1 MYKRQAESS
10 AKQALL
16 SNGTV
21 WVESTSAKLGLAWMF
36 QTPSVTLTPT
46 EAVSYTH
53 LNISPNT
60 VKRHISLAL
69 QKLNIRHRQDLK
81 KFMLR

>member
-1 MYKRQAESS
+1 M
-10 AKQALL
+10 
-16 SNGTV
+16 
-21 WVESTSAKLGLAWMF
+21 LAVRGWTNQEIGRHM
-36 QTPSVTLTPT
+36 
-46 EAVSYTH
+46 
-53 LNISPNT
+53 NISPNT